1 MISHMRSACAL
12 LALCLACPAP
22 AQTPPAP
29 AAPATPAASTPPTPP
44 PPACTAPEF
53 RQFDFW
59 VGRWDVY
66 PTGTDQLVAHSLIEN
81 LYAGCAIRENW
92 MPLPGQ
98 GGDGGS
104 LNSYRPAEHRWRQT
118 WTDAGNSLV
127 DFYGGIEDGK
137 MVLTGTRPGPNGAE
151 FLVRMEFSR
160 NADGSVRQ
168 VGTRSA
174 DHGQSWQPR
183 YDFTYRPAR

>member
-1 MISHMRSACAL
+1 MHAPLRAAA
-12 LALCLACPAP
+12 ALCAAALAPPLAAQAP
-22 AQTPPAP
+22 
-29 AAPATPAASTPPTPP
+29 APATPPPPP

-66 PTGTDQLVAHSLIEN
+66 PTGGDQLVAHSLIEN

-104 LNSYRPAEHRWRQT
+104 LNVWRPAEHRWRQT
-118 WTDAGNSLV
+118 WVDAGNSLV
-127 DFYGGIEDGK
+127 DFYGGMDGDK

-151 FLVRMEFSR
+151 FLVRMAFSR
-160 NADGSVRQ
+160 NPDGSVRQ

-174 DHGQSWQPR
+174 DHGRTWQPR
-183 YDFTYRPAR
+183 YDYTYRPARGA

>member
-1 MISHMRSACAL
+1 MSSALRSACAL
-12 LALCLACPAP
+12 LALCLACPSP
-22 AQTPPAP
+22 AQTAPAP
-29 AAPATPAASTPPTPP
+29 AAPTTPPPAP

-92 MPLPGQ
+92 MPLAGQ

-104 LNSYRPAEHRWRQT
+104 LNVYRPAEHRWRQT
-118 WTDAGNSLV
+118 WTDAGNALV
-127 DFYGGIEDGK
+127 DFYGGMEGGK
-137 MVLTGTRPGPNGAE
+137 MVMTGARTGPNGAE
-151 FLVRMEFSR
+151 FLVRMEYSR
-160 NADGSVRQ
+160 NPDGSVRQ
-168 VGTRSA
+168 VGTRSP
-174 DHGQSWQPR
+174 DHGQTWQPR
-183 YDFTYRPAR
+183 YDYTYRPAH